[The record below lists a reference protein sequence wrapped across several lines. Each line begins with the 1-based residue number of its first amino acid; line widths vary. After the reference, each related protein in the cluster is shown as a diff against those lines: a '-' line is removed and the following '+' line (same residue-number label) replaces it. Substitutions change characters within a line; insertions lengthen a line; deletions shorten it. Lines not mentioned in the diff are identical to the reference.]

1 MKYSDLINLGFE
13 RYNMGDGF
21 NDLGFH
27 DFYLFLKV
35 NKTITFEW
43 NWEKKDTVK
52 MVRYIE
58 ADVQNYIEI
67 TDLETVKSLLYLY
80 KEKEGNRGNKPKIGT
95 LHIERPLIA

>member
-1 MKYSDLINLGFE
+1 
-13 RYNMGDGF
+13 
-21 NDLGFH
+21 
-27 DFYLFLKV
+27 
-35 NKTITFEW
+35 
-43 NWEKKDTVK
+43 